1 MNPLTRRSLAVALAM
16 IAAAGLAACSDDGSD
31 AATTRPA
38 QTATPVKPVKPTPE
52 TVMSGLV
59 GSGCSAYA
67 AQVPKGS
74 GSLEGM
80 SQDPVGT
87 AAASN
92 PMLTSLTA
100 AISGKLNK
108 KVNLLGTLNGGEFTV
123 FAPVD
128 AAFGKLPSH
137 TAAVL
142 KTNSAALVD
151 VLTYHLIAA
160 RLDPA
165 HVAGTQR
172 SVQGGVLKVT
182 GSGNDLKV
190 NGVPVICGGLRTA
203 NATVYLIGS
212 VLTPPK

>member
-1 MNPLTRRSLAVALAM
+1 MNPLTRRSLAVALAV
-16 IAAAGLAACSDDGSD
+16 IVAAGLAACSDDGSD

-38 QTATPVKPVKPTPE
+38 QTVKPVKTKASPE

-128 AAFGKLPSH
+128 AAFSKVPSS
-137 TAAVL
+137 TAKTL
-142 KTNSAALVD
+142 RTNSAALVD

-165 HVAGTQR
+165 HVVGTQR
-172 SVQGGVLKVT
+172 SVEGGALKVT

-212 VLTPPK
+212 VLTPRK